1 MLAGAVLVAAA
12 AVAAAW
18 LALDTGGS
26 LVAEA
31 NSVAAIDPATHEIVA
46 TIPVGDAPTAIAASD
61 DWVWVVNS
69 NDGVGTISRLDAR
82 TSRPVSTFS
91 VLGTPSDLLFAA
103 GSLWVGTSEGR
114 VSRIE
119 PSSDVEEERWTLRNA
134 GRRSA
139 FVDDP
144 GAGFLAYGAGT
155 VWASTL
161 QTLTRIAPATSQ
173 TTPLTSPGRDDFDV
187 GLGSVWI
194 GGTSGL
200 LRLAARTLRRQAMV
214 PLPFAVTDASV
225 GAGSVWLPDAEG
237 RRVWRVDAA
246 TNVVVRT
253 YDLGGRGSSVAVGA
267 GAVWAA
273 SDDGTVLRIDPATG
287 AAESIHVG
295 GAPIAVAVG
304 ADRVWV
310 SVG

>member
-1 MLAGAVLVAAA
+1 V
-12 AVAAAW
+12 
-18 LALDTGGS
+18 
-26 LVAEA
+26 
-31 NSVAAIDPATHEIVA
+31 
-46 TIPVGDAPTAIAASD
+46 
-61 DWVWVVNS
+61 
-69 NDGVGTISRLDAR
+69 
-82 TSRPVSTFS
+82 F
-91 VLGTPSDLLFAA
+91 
-103 GSLWVGTSEGR
+103 
-114 VSRIE
+114 RIE
-119 PSSDVEEERWTLRNA
+119 PSTDVEEERWTLRNA
-134 GRRSA
+134 DRRSA

-161 QTLTRIAPATSQ
+161 RTLTRIVPSTSQ
-173 TTPLTSPGRDDFDV
+173 ATPLTSPAWDDFDV

-200 LRLAARTLRRQAMV
+200 LRLAVRTLRRQAGV
-214 PLPFAVTDASV
+214 PLPFVVTDATV

-237 RRVWRVDAA
+237 RRLWRVDPAE
-246 TNVVVRT
+246 NVVVGT

-273 SDDGTVLRIDPATG
+273 SDDGTVLRIDPKTG
-287 AAESIHVG
+287 ATERIHVG

-304 ADRVWV
+304 AGRVWV